1 MFEFRSECSEGIRKE
16 VDLLNKVQRFNVKLK
31 DGYQKKKKP
40 HKKTNNNKKQKPLQT
55 PWWSQMHTI
64 RNYMDRKGDS

>member
-31 DGYQKKKKP
+31 DGYQKKKN
-40 HKKTNNNKKQKPLQT
+40 HTKKQTTTKNKNHYKHLGGLRCT
-55 PWWSQMHTI
+55 P
-64 RNYMDRKGDS
+64 